1 MRIDDWLR
9 LSTSEIDFLRKNIDI
24 NVEGLEKRLSS
35 LSPTGTMQRGY
46 AVVENY
52 ETNELI
58 LDSSLLSE
66 NDKTKINL
74 ARGAFIASVNSVL
87 EVKNE

>member
-9 LSTSEIDFLRKNIDI
+9 VSANEIDFLRKNTAV
-24 NVEGLEKRLSS
+24 NVDGLSKILSS
-35 LSPTGTMQRGY
+35 LSPIGTMDRGY

-52 ETNELI
+52 KTNKLI
-58 LDSSLLSE
+58 MDSSVLSE

-74 ARGAFIASVNSVL
+74 SQGAFIASVNSIL
-87 EVKNE
+87 EVEK